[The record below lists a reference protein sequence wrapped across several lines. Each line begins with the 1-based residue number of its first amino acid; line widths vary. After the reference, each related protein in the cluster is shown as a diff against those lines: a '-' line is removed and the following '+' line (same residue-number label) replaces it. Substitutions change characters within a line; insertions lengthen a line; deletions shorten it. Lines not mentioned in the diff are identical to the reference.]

1 MYSSHSSQ
9 SSHRSLS
16 RWSRCLLLALV
27 PVILSACVPY
37 VKYEDVATRLKRAN
51 RVNSDIEKR
60 LKDSQITGF
69 EGDAQLTRATARIQ
83 SLESDLSGMMQER
96 DVLQQANVALQQSL
110 QEIPKVIISTE
121 QFSPQVR
128 TNPETGGLMLENELL
143 FDKGRSTI
151 KKQGKQVIG
160 ELIRIIQ
167 RDFPDREVFID
178 GHTDNTPIK
187 KSKNA
192 DNWELGAKRAHAV
205 FQEFVR
211 QGIDKTR
218 MRLTSSGWSKPVPGV
233 NPDTEV
239 GRKQC
244 RRVEI
249 RIGMASD

>member
-1 MYSSHSSQ
+1 MYSSHSSY
-9 SSHRSLS
+9 SSHRSMS
-16 RWSRCLLLALV
+16 RWSRFLVLALV

-51 RVNSDIEKR
+51 RVNTDLEKR

-69 EGDAQLTRATARIQ
+69 EGNAQLTRASARIQ

-143 FDKGRSTI
+143 FDKGRSTL

-178 GHTDNTPIK
+178 GHTDNTPIM

>member
-1 MYSSHSSQ
+1 
-9 SSHRSLS
+9 
-16 RWSRCLLLALV
+16 
-27 PVILSACVPY
+27 

-51 RVNSDIEKR
+51 RVNTDLEKR

-69 EGDAQLTRATARIQ
+69 EGNAQLTRASARIQ

-143 FDKGRSTI
+143 FDKGRSTL

-178 GHTDNTPIK
+178 GHTDNTPIM

>member
-1 MYSSHSSQ
+1 MYSSHSSY

-16 RWSRCLLLALV
+16 RWSRFLVLALV

-51 RVNSDIEKR
+51 RVNTDLEKR

-69 EGDAQLTRATARIQ
+69 EGNAQLTRASARIQ

-143 FDKGRSTI
+143 FDKGRSTL

-178 GHTDNTPIK
+178 GHTDNTPIM

>member
-1 MYSSHSSQ
+1 M
-9 SSHRSLS
+9 S
-16 RWSRCLLLALV
+16 RWSRFLVLALV

-51 RVNSDIEKR
+51 RVNTDLEKR

-69 EGDAQLTRATARIQ
+69 EGNAQLTRASARIQ

-143 FDKGRSTI
+143 FDKGRSTL

-178 GHTDNTPIK
+178 GHTDNTPIM

>member
-9 SSHRSLS
+9 SSHRPLS